1 MTMRHLA
8 MGTALAVLMT
18 APLSAW
24 ADGALMSVGL
34 AETVRLQPEN
44 IDIRAKVDTGAEN
57 SSIDTQTW
65 ETFDRDGA
73 TWIRFTLRLDNSNR
87 QTLER
92 PLHRMAEIHRAGST
106 QSRPVVLMTLC
117 VGTVAREVEVN
128 LSERP
133 KLTYRML
140 LGASFLTGAYVVD
153 VSQSNL
159 TRPICGETA
168 K

>member
-1 MTMRHLA
+1 MTPRMPVIFALLA
-8 MGTALAVLMT
+8 A
-18 APLSAW
+18 LSAGMMPAR
-24 ADGALMSVGL
+24 ADSLLETAGL
-34 AETVRLQPEN
+34 IETVRIQPEA

-57 SSIDTQTW
+57 SSVDTRDW
-65 ETFDRDGA
+65 ETFEREGA
-73 TWIRFTLRLDNSNR
+73 TWIRFTLRLDNGGR
-87 QTLER
+87 RTLER

-106 QSRPVVLMTLC
+106 QNRPVVLMTLC
-117 VGTVAREVEVN
+117 VGAVAREVEVN

-153 VSQSNL
+153 VSQSDL
-159 TRPICGETA
+159 TRPACGETV